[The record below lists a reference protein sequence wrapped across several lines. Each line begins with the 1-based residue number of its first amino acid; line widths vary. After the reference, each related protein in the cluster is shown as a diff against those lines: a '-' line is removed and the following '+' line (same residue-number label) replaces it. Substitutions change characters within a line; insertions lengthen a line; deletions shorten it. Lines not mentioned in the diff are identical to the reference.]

1 MNQNNNKQFFF
12 KILSLKKSKIKKKYF
27 KMNNSKFSNL
37 QSKINNSFFFNGP
50 FDKGKLKKLITCF
63 LDEYGEKNTLEFLE
77 KLKHLGFSQAT
88 QAGISLGLDDLK
100 IPNRKGEFLL
110 QTNIALQTTEY
121 ENLAGNITSIEK
133 SQRTIDIWNTTS
145 ELLRENVIENFKYKN
160 PLNSLSMMAFSGARG
175 NVSQVRQLVGMRGL
189 MADPQGAIVEF
200 PIQSNFREGITLT
213 EYLISCYGARK
224 GLVDTALRTATS
236 GYLTRRLVDTV
247 QHIVVSSADCGTGT
261 GLLINNPDNETRLIG
276 RVLLKKINKNF
287 LDRKKIN
294 NYYPFFLDDKKFDFN
309 KNETFFIKKNQII
322 SSTIAKQIY
331 ANQDKIYIRS
341 PLTCQSYKSI
351 CQLCYGWD
359 LAKGDLVNIGE
370 AVGVIAAQSIGEPGT
385 QLTMRT
391 FHTGGVGVFSDES
404 LKTFKAPSSG
414 IINFPENITGSF
426 IRTPHG
432 KIVYMIKYNRIDPTR
447 ILLEIKTKKSNKSFF
462 TLYESQLPP
471 GSILLVRQGQN
482 VQINDIIAQTP
493 QIKTSNQNLPE
504 SLHPIQSKIEGEV
517 RFEYMKI
524 SVSQPISKFN
534 VSFTDNIQ
542 QNSFLSQ
549 TESQSKGLINNY
561 LLNSSKTLI
570 PIKGVVPMT
579 HSLLEVGSFWV
590 FHAHNQREPYS
601 TNTFLQIGDL
611 ISSQSPIFQVNFH
624 VLFQAKLK
632 RIHAKIVIERPIL
645 NIPTNII
652 RFHKTAYSSTSYN
665 KNKSVFFWS
674 NTISHKNRKFKFV
687 WYPKNWSI
695 KSSGFIFL
703 SKKYIKFNGLQK
715 KVKPNKIFKKNVI
728 NLFYFKVLQ
737 EKLNKSKSYNIS
749 LNHKLSDNKLSYFG
763 NLFYLSYIFLS
774 LENDINLNKLFLAS
788 TNIELFKFFK
798 GYKTPS
804 IFLINNISDV
814 LFKPGFYKIL
824 SKPINK
830 LRYSSKNKKP
840 LKYKFN
846 LFKSKKLTKKYNN
859 SLKFLANSNNCQ
871 IIIGQ
876 FVFLFLDK
884 FQIKS
889 TPKKPKNIFHY
900 EKNWT
905 FFSPSKT
912 LNTSFSSFNK
922 STKKFILTK
931 NAFLTNFSFVNQ
943 PVSLEYLLLT
953 QINVLQKKNLN
964 HCQYSQPY
972 WYSKKNLLNIKYSWK
987 STCHLR
993 KKSFFNNI
1001 SFKQIDKTLIFYTLQ
1016 IPSKLNNKLN
1026 FSSIKKISLNNN
1038 IEKNLLCISIQKL
1051 NQNNFPC
1058 NLNLQK
1064 QWGSLIFKSDKSKFF
1079 VNNTS
1084 PVFSKQTTYKTSY
1097 KEVSNKLFI
1106 IQPDFNV
1113 GWHSPTNL
1121 MKIKLELKTQKNF
1134 KGFYSG
1140 FVSDFYKTNSKSNLK
1155 NISTKE
1161 RKKAF
1166 KRESFY
1172 LGSYIHLPKENFVFD
1187 HKNLNFQTFS
1197 NEWVLPN
1204 IKLAVGFKT
1213 STISGEFIRLKKS
1226 LNQTYW
1232 SSLSKD
1238 DIVTLNLPSK
1248 ATELTLRVGQILRW
1262 GQPIYHNFVSPFNG
1276 QIIKINQ
1283 GQLSIRR
1290 GLPILASKRGIIHI
1304 SDNDLILKNKLLVTL
1319 KSRRLETQD
1328 IVQGIP
1334 KIEQLFEAR
1343 ETLSGE
1349 KLPSIHKKLQLYFL
1363 DALDMFYKNS
1373 NQVFSALTP
1382 QQQKVH
1388 YFEIANK
1395 MAVIKIQ
1402 NFIVENI
1409 IDAYLNQGVS
1419 VSEKHVEIVV
1429 REMTTRVRILS
1440 SGATGF
1446 LPGEI
1451 IQFKTVQ
1458 EINNKLYNSQ
1468 QSPAFYDPIILG
1480 ITKSVLHS
1488 ESFLLAASF
1497 QEVSRI
1503 LVRSACIKKTDFL
1516 SGLHEN
1522 VIVGQLIPAGAV
1534 LFSKLPKK
1542 YTI

>member
-1 MNQNNNKQFFF
+1 
-12 KILSLKKSKIKKKYF
+12 
-27 KMNNSKFSNL
+27 MNNSKFSNR
-37 QSKINNSFFFNGP
+37 QPKINNSFFFNGP
-50 FDKGKLKKLITCF
+50 FDKGKLKKLISCF

-77 KLKHLGFSQAT
+77 KLKYLGFSQAT

-100 IPNRKGEFLL
+100 IPNRKGELLL
-110 QTNIALQTTEY
+110 QTNIALQTTDY
-121 ENLAGNITSIEK
+121 ETLAGNITSIEK
-133 SQRTIDIWNTTS
+133 SQRTIDIWNSTS

-247 QHIVVSSADCGTGT
+247 QHIVVSGADCGTTT

-276 RVLLKKINKNF
+276 RVLLKTINKHI

-294 NYYPFFLDDKKFDFN
+294 NYYPFFLNEKKFNFSKTN
-309 KNETFFIKKNQII
+309 TFFIKKNQII
-322 SSTIAKQIY
+322 SSTLAKQIY

-341 PLTCQSYKSI
+341 PLTCQAYKSI

-404 LKTFKAPSSG
+404 LKTFKAPATG

-432 KIVYMIKYNRIDPTR
+432 KIVYMIKYNRIDPLR
-447 ILLEIKTKKSNKSFF
+447 VILELKTKKSSKAFF
-462 TLYESQLPP
+462 SLHENQLPP
-471 GSILLVRQGQN
+471 GSILLVRQGQTIK
-482 VQINDIIAQTP
+482 INDIIAQTP

-534 VSFTDNIQ
+534 VSFSDNVE
-542 QNSFLSQ
+542 QNSFLYQ
-549 TESQSKGLINNY
+549 TESQSKDLINNY
-561 LLNSSKTLI
+561 FTNSNKTLI

-611 ISSQSPIFQVNFH
+611 ISVQSPIFQINFH
-624 VLFQAKLK
+624 VLFKARLK
-632 RIHAKIVIERPIL
+632 RIGTKIVIEKPLLDIPI
-645 NIPTNII
+645 NIT
-652 RFHKTAYSSTSYN
+652 RFHKIGYSSTSYDN
-665 KNKSVFFWS
+665 KKVIFFWS
-674 NTISHKNRKFKFV
+674 NNKSKQTKKYKFF
-687 WYPKNWSI
+687 WYPKNWAI
-695 KSSGFIFL
+695 NTSGFIFI
-703 SKKYIKFNGLQK
+703 SKKYIKLNR
-715 KVKPNKIFKKNVI
+715 FKKKIKQQKALKRNI
-728 NLFYFKVLQ
+728 NNLNYFKILQ
-737 EKLNKSKSYNIS
+737 EKLNKSKFYHIS
-749 LNHKLSDNKLSYFG
+749 LSYKLENKKLRYFG
-763 NLFYLSYIFLS
+763 TIFYLSYAFLA
-774 LENDINLNKLFLAS
+774 LEKNITLNKLFLAS
-788 TNIELFKFFK
+788 TDLKLFQATK
-798 GYKTPS
+798 GSKTRS
-804 IFLINNISDV
+804 IFLINNV
-814 LFKPGFYKIL
+814 LNSLFIPGFYKIL
-824 SKPINK
+824 SKPVNK
-830 LRYSSKNKKP
+830 LRYSSKTKKLVNYKFSFFKNKKI
-840 LKYKFN
+840 
-846 LFKSKKLTKKYNN
+846 TKKYNN
-859 SLKFLANSNNCQ
+859 SLKFVKSNNKYR

-876 FVFLFLDK
+876 FVFLFLHRFK
-884 FQIKS
+884 IKLQG
-889 TPKKPKNIFHY
+889 KKQKKLLQYKKNWVFFSSLKNI
-900 EKNWT
+900 NAPN
-905 FFSPSKT
+905 SG
-912 LNTSFSSFNK
+912 FNK
-922 STKKFILTK
+922 TTKKFFITQ
-931 NAFLTNFSFVNQ
+931 NTFLTNLSFVNQ
-943 PVSLEYLLLT
+943 PVALDYLPLT
-953 QINVLQKKNLN
+953 KIHILQRKKLN
-964 HCQYSQPY
+964 KNNYQALSYY
-972 WYSKKNLLNIKYSWK
+972 FYSKQNLLKLNSFDSSGSYSK
-987 STCHLR
+987 DIPV
-993 KKSFFNNI
+993 FNNLI
-1001 SFKQIDKTLIFYTLQ
+1001 LKQITKTLNFYKLKTKFKVNPKIKLSSVIKSNFYQNVNGERRIFGL
-1016 IPSKLNNKLN
+1016 
-1026 FSSIKKISLNNN
+1026 
-1038 IEKNLLCISIQKL
+1038 SIQKIK
-1051 NQNNFPC
+1051 QKDIPC

-1064 QWGSLIFKSDKSKFF
+1064 QWRALINNNKPNKSLFF
-1079 VNNTS
+1079 VNNNS
-1084 PVFSKQTTYKTSY
+1084 PIFSKQLSYKTSS
-1097 KEVSNKLFI
+1097 KQVSHKIFI
-1106 IQPDFNV
+1106 VKPTFRS
-1113 GWHSPTNL
+1113 GWLPPTNL
-1121 MKIKLELKTQKNF
+1121 LKIKLELQTQKNF
-1134 KGFYSG
+1134 KEFYSG
-1140 FVSDFYKTNSKSNLK
+1140 FNSDFFKLDAQ
-1155 NISTKE
+1155 
-1161 RKKAF
+1161 RKKGF
-1166 KRESFY
+1166 KIENY
-1172 LGSYIHLPKENFVFD
+1172 HLGSVSYLPKESFIFD
-1187 HKNLNFQTFS
+1187 HKNLNFQTFQ

-1213 STISGEFIRLKKS
+1213 SETEGEFIRFKKS

-1232 SSLSKD
+1232 SSLNKD
-1238 DIVTLNLPSK
+1238 DIVTLNLPNEV
-1248 ATELTLRVGQILRW
+1248 TNLTLRVGEVVRW
-1262 GQPIYHNFVSPFNG
+1262 GQSIYQNFVSPFNG
-1276 QIIKINQ
+1276 QILKINKNEI
-1283 GQLSIRR
+1283 SIRR

-1343 ETLSGE
+1343 ETQSGE

-1363 DALDMFYKNS
+1363 DALDIFYKN
-1373 NQVFSALTP
+1373 NNNIFSALTP
-1382 QQQKVH
+1382 QQKKVH

-1395 MAVIKIQ
+1395 MAIIKIQ

-1409 IDAYLNQGVS
+1409 IEAYLNQGVS

-1440 SGATGF
+1440 SGSTGF

-1534 LFSKLPKK
+1534 LFSKTPKK
-1542 YTI
+1542 YII